1 MRRRASMLLLVGAAA
16 AACTGGRDLTG
27 KWVVERALGPEGG
40 SPAAAPPGGA
50 PPEGPAGPPGGGP
63 MMDAVLEVQQDG
75 TALTGTMITHMFDL
89 PISKGTVRGSELS
102 FVMSIELGARKM
114 EIPFTG
120 RRVDGQIE
128 LTARPPAG
136 MPPMRV
142 LLRRASEEEVLRR
155 AGATPERIAPPQVQ
169 PLTDNG
175 LARTP
180 PMGWNSWNCFHLD
193 ISDAK
198 IREIADALVKTGM
211 RDAGYRYLVID
222 DGWQGKRDDSGVLHP
237 TARFPDM
244 RALADY
250 VHGKG
255 LKLGIYSSPGHR
267 TCGNQEGSYG
277 HEEQDARMF
286 AEWGVDYLKYDWC
299 GAFRIYKNE
308 EMQAV
313 YQKMGAILRQTGRPI
328 VYGLCQYGLADVWK
342 WGPDAGGNL
351 WRTTG
356 DIADTWESME
366 EIGFG
371 QHELARWAGPGRWN
385 DPDMLEVGNGGMT
398 QAEYRTHMSLW
409 SLLAAPLLA
418 GNDLRTMSRETLELL
433 TNPEV
438 IAIDQDPLGRQG
450 QRASQEGKAEVWAK
464 PLADGRVAAGLF
476 NRGGVTA
483 SVTARWVDLGLHG
496 RVRVR
501 DAWARKDL
509 GAFADSFT
517 VEVPPHG
524 AALVVLKGGGRT

>member
-1 MRRRASMLLLVGAAA
+1 MTSRRALVLLLASLA

-27 KWVVERALGPEGG
+27 KWVVEKALAPEGG
-40 SPAAAPPGGA
+40 PPAGAPAGA
-50 PPEGPAGPPGGGP
+50 PPEGGP
-63 MMDAVLEVQQDG
+63 MMDAILDLRQEGAQ
-75 TALTGTMITHMFDL
+75 LTGTMITHMLDMPL
-89 PISKGTVRGSELS
+89 SKGTVRGDDIS
-102 FVMSIELGARKM
+102 FAMKIDMPGGSM

-120 RRVDGQIE
+120 KRVGAGIE
-128 LTARPPAG
+128 VTVQPPGG

-142 LLRRASEEEVLRR
+142 LLRRASDEEVARR
-155 AGATPERIAPPQVQ
+155 AGAKPERIAPPPIQ
-169 PLTDNG
+169 PLPDNG

-198 IREIADALVKTGM
+198 VREIADAMVKTGM
-211 RDAGYRYLVID
+211 RDAGYQYLVID
-222 DGWQGKRDDSGVLHP
+222 DGWQGKRDASGVLHP
-237 TARFPDM
+237 NERFPDM
-244 RALADY
+244 KALGDY

-255 LKLGIYSSPGHR
+255 LRLGIYTSPGPR

-286 AEWGVDYLKYDWC
+286 AEWGVDYIKYDWC

-313 YQKMGAILRQTGRPI
+313 YQKMGEILRRVGRPV
-328 VYGLCQYGLADVWK
+328 VYGICQYGLADVWK
-342 WGPDAGGNL
+342 WAPDAGGNL

-356 DIADTWESME
+356 DISDTWESME
-366 EIGFG
+366 AIGFG
-371 QHELARWAGPGRWN
+371 QADLARWARPGHWN

-398 QAEYRTHMSLW
+398 RAEYRTHMSLW

-418 GNDLRTMSRETLELL
+418 GNDLRTMSKDTLEIL

-438 IAIDQDPLGRQG
+438 IAIDQDPLGKQARRVAQDG
-450 QRASQEGKAEVWAK
+450 RLEVWAR

-476 NRGGVTA
+476 NRGSERA
-483 SVTARWVDLGLHG
+483 KVTARWVDLGLEG
-496 RVRVR
+496 RARVR

-509 GAFADSFT
+509 GSFRDTFT
-517 VEVPPHG
+517 VDVEPHG
-524 AALVVLKGGGRT
+524 VALVVLKKG

>member
-1 MRRRASMLLLVGAAA
+1 MRRTRLNVLLLLCAVAT
-16 AACTGGRDLTG
+16 ACTGGRDLTG
-27 KWVVERALGPEGG
+27 KWVVVERAPGPEGG
-40 SPAAAPPGGA
+40 PG
-50 PPEGPAGPPGGGP
+50 AGP
-63 MMDAVLEVQQDG
+63 MTDAVLDLHQDRS
-75 TALTGTMITHMFDL
+75 ALTGTLVTHMLDL
-89 PISKGTVRGSELS
+89 PLAKGTIRGNEIS
-102 FVMSIELGARKM
+102 FVVSLDLPSGKT

-120 RRVDGQIE
+120 RRAEGGIE

-136 MPPMRV
+136 MPPMSV
-142 LLRRASEEEVLRR
+142 LLVRASEEEVLRR
-155 AGATPERIAPPQVQ
+155 TGSKPERIEPPEIQ
-169 PLTDNG
+169 PLADDG

-198 IREIADALVKTGM
+198 VREIADALVKTGM

-222 DGWQGKRDDSGVLHP
+222 DGWQGKRDEKGVLHP
-237 TARFPDM
+237 NERFPDM
-244 RALADY
+244 KALADY

-267 TCGNQEGSYG
+267 TCGNKEGSYG

-286 AEWGVDYLKYDWC
+286 ADWGVDYLKYDWC

-313 YQKMGAILRQTGRPI
+313 YQKMGAILRGTGRPI
-328 VYGLCQYGLADVWK
+328 VYGLCQYGLVDVWK
-342 WGPDAGGNL
+342 WGPAAGGHL

-366 EIGFG
+366 QIGFSQG
-371 QHELARWAGPGRWN
+371 ELAPWAGPGRWN

-398 QAEYRTHMSLW
+398 HAEYRTHMSLW

-418 GNDLRTMSRETLELL
+418 GNDLRAMTPETIELL

-450 QRASQEGKAEVWAK
+450 RRVSRDGPAEVWSR
-464 PLADGRVAAGLF
+464 PLADGRLAAGLF
-476 NRGGVTA
+476 NRGA
-483 SVTARWVDLGLHG
+483 EAAPVTARWADLGLRG

-509 GAFADSFT
+509 GAFADRFT
-517 VEVPPHG
+517 VDVPAHG
-524 AALVVLKGGGRT
+524 VALLVLQGR

>member
-1 MRRRASMLLLVGAAA
+1 
-16 AACTGGRDLTG
+16 
-27 KWVVERALGPEGG
+27 
-40 SPAAAPPGGA
+40 
-50 PPEGPAGPPGGGP
+50 
-63 MMDAVLEVQQDG
+63 
-75 TALTGTMITHMFDL
+75 
-89 PISKGTVRGSELS
+89 VRGSDIS
-102 FVMSIELGARKM
+102 FVLKIDMPGASM

-128 LTARPPAG
+128 ITAQPPGG

-142 LLRRASEEEVLRR
+142 LLKRASDEEVARHV
-155 AGATPERIAPPQVQ
+155 ATKLEKIEPPPVQ
-169 PLTDNG
+169 PLADNG

-198 IREIADALVKTGM
+198 VREIADAMVKTGM
-211 RDAGYRYLVID
+211 RDAGYQYLVID
-222 DGWQGKRDDSGVLHP
+222 DGWQGKRDESGVLHP
-237 TARFPDM
+237 NERFPDM
-244 RALADY
+244 KALGDY

-255 LKLGIYSSPGHR
+255 LKLGIYSSPGPR

-286 AEWGVDYLKYDWC
+286 AGWGVDYIKYDWC

-313 YQKMGAILRQTGRPI
+313 YQKMGEILRKTGRPI
-328 VYGLCQYGLADVWK
+328 VYGLCQYGLADVWE

-356 DIADTWESME
+356 DIADTEW
-366 EIGFG
+366 
-371 QHELARWAGPGRWN
+371 ARPGHWN

-398 QAEYRTHMSLW
+398 RVEYRTHMSLW
-409 SLLAAPLLA
+409 ALLAAPLLA
-418 GNDLRTMSRETLELL
+418 GNDLRTMSKETLELL

-438 IAIDQDPLGRQG
+438 IAIDQDPRGRQA
-450 QRASQEGKAEVWAK
+450 RRVSQDGKLEVWTR

-476 NRGGVTA
+476 NRGKERA
-483 SVTARWVDLGLHG
+483 SVTARWADLGIRG
-496 RVRVR
+496 RARVR

-509 GAFADSFT
+509 GSFTDSFT
-517 VEVPPHG
+517 IEVEPHG
-524 AALVVLKGGGRT
+524 VAALLLDGRV